1 MRFAKLLLPTLL
13 ALAATTTPPL
23 TQAQP
28 KPFELNMDRVKVAGS
43 GGFAGKTIYLTGYT
57 LYVSATGDVWAQ
69 NKGGFFS
76 NAPKAQAHG
85 KFYVKG
91 LDKAMLQGLAQKL
104 TDDLASRLRDAG
116 FTVLTYDDMKDQPVI
131 ASHERLKAEPNWGLP
146 VKGNTWTSD
155 PLTYVIATPTDAQA
169 MERPITGPLFWMN
182 SLAREKQ
189 IVMVAPEITLSVPQ
203 MYGEASEGYKRAEAG
218 ISTNPAMK
226 LLGAFVW
233 SQNGN
238 GGGTNIQVLEH
249 GKRLVVDNTGTM
261 KKLSDD
267 TTTFSSVWKRSSAD
281 FMFEL
286 DQAAFS
292 DGVLR
297 VGHAINA
304 VVLDQAV
311 KANK

>member
-1 MRFAKLLLPTLL
+1 MRLTRLLLPALL
-13 ALAATTTPPL
+13 VLCAATAH
-23 TQAQP
+23 AQP
-28 KPFELNMDRVKVAGS
+28 TPFELNMDRVKVTGT
-43 GGFAGKTIYLTGYT
+43 GGLSGKTYFIPAVT

-69 NKGGFFS
+69 NKGGLFS

-91 LDKAMLQGLAQKL
+91 LDKALVQGVAQKIQ
-104 TDDLASRLRDAG
+104 DDLAAKLTAAG
-116 FTVLTYDDMKDQPVI
+116 FTVLTYNDLKDQPVLV
-131 ASHERLKAEPNWGLP
+131 SQERLKIEANWGMP

-169 MERPITGPLFWMN
+169 FDRPITGPLFWLRN
-182 SLAREKQ
+182 LAREKDV
-189 IVMVAPEITLSVPQ
+189 VMVAPEITFSVPQ

-226 LLGAFVW
+226 LQGAFVW
-233 SQNGN
+233 SMNGK
-238 GGGTNIQVLEH
+238 GAGTNIQVLEH
-249 GKRLVVDNTGTM
+249 GRRMAAEVTGTM

-267 TTTFSSVWKRSSAD
+267 TTNFSSMWKRSSAD

-286 DQAAFS
+286 DANAFT
-292 DGVLR
+292 DGALR
-297 VGHAINA
+297 VGYAINNVIVA
-304 VVLDQAV
+304 EAV